1 MDKVTLDIIWGKLQA
16 TSDEMG
22 VVLAKASM
30 SPVIYEVLD
39 FACGLCDYKGEM
51 VSVQNGITIFTGTF
65 TDDVKI
71 IMNKFEKNIWV

>member
-22 VVLAKASM
+22 VILAKASM

-39 FACGLCDYKGEM
+39 FACGLCDNKGECI
-51 VSVQNGITIFTGTF
+51 SIQNGITIFTGTF
-65 TDDVKI
+65 TSLSLI
-71 IMNKFEKNIWV
+71 HI